1 MTPGEYVSS
10 AGPKNE
16 TKRMLQNALSV
27 QASQATPTGIGY
39 LFPKVG
45 KYASPLVA
53 LTSGTRAGRRIAQ
66 GATGPQRALKRL
78 GNTRTMTELSRLLRA
93 YRGGAAGAY
102 THDDEN

>member
-53 LTSGTRAGRRIAQ
+53 LTSGTRTGRRIAQ
-66 GATGPQRALKRL
+66 GATGPQRALRKI
-78 GNTRTMTELSRLLRA
+78 GNTKTASKLAELLRS